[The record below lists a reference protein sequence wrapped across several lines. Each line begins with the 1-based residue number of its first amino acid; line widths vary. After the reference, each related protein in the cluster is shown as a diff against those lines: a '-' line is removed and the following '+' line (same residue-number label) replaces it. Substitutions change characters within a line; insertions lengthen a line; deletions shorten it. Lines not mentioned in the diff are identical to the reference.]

1 MKAMRTIYGP
11 IPIPTPSS
19 NVEMA
24 VDTPEAEE
32 VTFTLVTNKKHK
44 SKGKV
49 PSPPSGT
56 SPDFRS
62 KTFLVSRALPLPKA
76 VTFFFF
82 LIINLLHGT

>member
-1 MKAMRTIYGP
+1 MRTIYGP
-11 IPIPTPSS
+11 IPIPTPSPD
-19 NVEMA
+19 VEMA
-24 VDTPEAEE
+24 VDIPEAEE
-32 VTFTLVTNKKHK
+32 VTFTLVINKKHK

-62 KTFLVSRALPLPKA
+62 KTFLVSRALPLSKA
-76 VTFFFF
+76 VTFFLF

>member
-32 VTFTLVTNKKHK
+32 VTFTLVTNKKRKGK
-44 SKGKV
+44 SKV
-49 PSPPSGT
+49 PSPLSG
-56 SPDFRS
+56 SPPDSRS
-62 KTFLVSRALPLPKA
+62 KTTLVSRAPPLPKTVA
-76 VTFFFF
+76 TRPVTT
-82 LIINLLHGT
+82 N